1 MIKREVDMTK
11 KLDHP
16 NICRVYNVVEDV
28 DKIYMIIDQ
37 LNGRSLYEHIFKK
50 NVINEKETAAIAS
63 QIVSCLKYLHKNNVL
78 LRRIKLETIIFAEN
92 DSQDDLRLTD
102 LMFSTS
108 KKNLQYEN
116 PFLIDEIFVPPDSN
130 FQGAVKFIPVFNH

>member
-1 MIKREVDMTK
+1 MTK

-16 NICRVYNVVEDV
+16 NICRVYNVIEDV

-50 NVINEKETAAIAS
+50 SVINEKETAGIAS
-63 QIVSCLKYLHKNNVL
+63 QIVSCLKYLHKNNCL
-78 LRRIKLETIIFAEN
+78 LRRIKLETVIFAEN

-108 KKNLQYEN
+108 KKNLE
-116 PFLIDEIFVPPDSN
+116 
-130 FQGAVKFIPVFNH
+130 